1 MTFWRTRFLA
11 LLCATLAL
19 NASLVFAQPEKK
31 KSKKAKPAVA
41 VAASTTKAPRPRLVV
56 SIVID
61 QFRHDYLQRF
71 GDQFGE
77 GGFKRFLNRGAVFA
91 NANYIHSPT
100 VTACGHATVLS
111 GATPAL
117 NGIIANEWY
126 DRELS
131 KNISSV
137 SDDKAQFKALGAD
150 EKEKPAAPH
159 KLLGTTLGDEMR
171 LATNGQAKVIGM
183 SYKDRSAILP
193 VGKRPHGA
201 FWFDDDTGNFIS
213 STYYFPALPAW
224 VEKFNQEQS
233 PKKYFGKTWDRLLPV
248 AAYARSSVDDAPYE
262 RKNKTGATFPYTL
275 TGGETQA
282 TKKFY
287 DVFEA
292 SPFANEHLVT
302 FAKAAI
308 EAEALGAD
316 DITDLLSI
324 SFSANDLLGHAYGP
338 YSQEVQDMSLRT
350 DRVLAHLFNYLDQR
364 IGLSNVI
371 VTLTAD
377 HGVAPV
383 PEQVMEFGYG
393 GRLVARDVS
402 AAATNAL
409 NAKYGEAAWVK
420 AFVSGNLYLDL
431 ALIAERKLNL
441 AEVEA
446 TAAAAMA
453 ALNGIHAAFTS
464 TQLQRGDVPATYV
477 AQAVTQGFYAPRNGN
492 VIVVAQPFFMFGEGS
507 NTTHGSPYSYDTHVP
522 VLFFGAN
529 IIPGTYHAAS
539 SPADIAPTL
548 AALLGLQAPSNS
560 IGRVLQE
567 ALKP

>member
-1 MTFWRTRFLA
+1 MQFRRVRLMALLGAALVCHASLA
-11 LLCATLAL
+11 L
-19 NASLVFAQPEKK
+19 AQNEKK
-31 KSKKAKPAVA
+31 KNKKAAQVA
-41 VAASTTKAPRPRLVV
+41 TVAAAKPVRPRLVV

-77 GGFKRFLNRGAVFA
+77 GGFKRFLHQGAVFA

-126 DRELS
+126 DRELG
-131 KNISSV
+131 KNVSSV
-137 SDDKAQFKALGAD
+137 SDDKAQFKVLGAD
-150 EKEKPAAPH
+150 EKERASAPH

-193 VGKRPHGA
+193 VGKRPQGA
-201 FWFDDDTGNFIS
+201 YWFDDDTGNFMS
-213 STYYFPALPAW
+213 STYYFAALPAW
-224 VEKFNQEQS
+224 VTKFNQEQS
-233 PKKYFGKTWDRLLPV
+233 PARYFGKTWDRMLP
-248 AAYARSSVDDAPYE
+248 AEAYNRSTADDMPYE
-262 RKNKTGATFPYTL
+262 RKVASGATFPRTI
-275 TGGETQA
+275 TGGETA
-282 TKKFY
+282 PGKKFY
-287 DVFEA
+287 TLFGA
-292 SPFANEHLVT
+292 TPFANDHLVA

-308 EAEALGAD
+308 EGESLGAD
-316 DITDLLSI
+316 DITDLLSV
-324 SFSANDLLGHAYGP
+324 SFSANDLLGHAFGP
-338 YSQEVQDMSLRT
+338 YSQEVQDISLRT
-350 DRVLAHLFNYLDQR
+350 DRVLADLFSYLDQR
-364 IGLSNVI
+364 IGAGNYV
-371 VTLTAD
+371 VALTAD

-393 GRLVARDVS
+393 GRLVAKDIS
-402 AAATNAL
+402 GAATAAL

-420 AFVSGNLYLDL
+420 AFASYNLYLDL

-441 AEVEA
+441 AEVE
-446 TAAAAMA
+446 TVAAQAMA
-453 ALNGIHAAFTS
+453 AMPGIHTAFTS
-464 TQLQRGDVPATYV
+464 TQLRHGDIPDTHV
-477 AQAVTQGFYAPRNGN
+477 ARLTTQGFYAPRNGN
-492 VIVVAQPFFMFGEGS
+492 VIIVTQPFFMFGEGS

-522 VLFFGAN
+522 VLFYGAG
-529 IIPGTYHAAS
+529 IAPGIHHGAS

-548 AALLGLQAPSNS
+548 AALLQVQAPSNN

>member
-1 MTFWRTRFLA
+1 
-11 LLCATLAL
+11 
-19 NASLVFAQPEKK
+19 
-31 KSKKAKPAVA
+31 
-41 VAASTTKAPRPRLVV
+41 
-56 SIVID
+56 
-61 QFRHDYLQRF
+61 
-71 GDQFGE
+71 
-77 GGFKRFLNRGAVFA
+77 
-91 NANYIHSPT
+91 
-100 VTACGHATVLS
+100 
-111 GATPAL
+111 
-117 NGIIANEWY
+117 NEWY
-126 DRELS
+126 DRELG

-150 EKEKPAAPH
+150 EKERAAAPH

-171 LATNGQAKVIGM
+171 LATNGQAKVIGL

-224 VEKFNQEQS
+224 VEKFNQEQA
-233 PKKYFGKTWDRLLPV
+233 PKKYFGKTWDRML
-248 AAYARSSVDDAPYE
+248 AADAYARSAEDDAPYE
-262 RKNKTGATFPYTL
+262 RRVPTGATFPHTL
-275 TGGETQA
+275 TGGLTQPG
-282 TKKFY
+282 KKFY

-292 SPFANEHLVT
+292 SPFANEHLAA

-308 EAEALGAD
+308 ENEALGAD
-316 DITDLLSI
+316 EITDLLSI
-324 SFSANDLLGHAYGP
+324 SFSANDLIGHAYGP
-338 YSQEVQDMSLRT
+338 YSQEVHDMSLRT
-350 DRVLAHLFNYLDQR
+350 DRVLADLFGYLDQR

-420 AFVSGNLYLDL
+420 SFISGNLYLDL

-464 TQLQRGDVPATYV
+464 SQLQHGNVPATYV
-477 AQAVTQGFYAPRNGN
+477 ARAVQQGFYAPRNGN
-492 VIVVAQPFFMFGEGS
+492 VIIVPQPFFMFGEGS
-507 NTTHGSPYSYDTHVP
+507 NTTHGSPFSYDTHVP
-522 VLFFGAN
+522 VLFLGAN
-529 IIPGTYHAAS
+529 VISGTYHAAA

-548 AALLGLQAPSNS
+548 AALLGMQAPSNS
-560 IGRVLQE
+560 IGRVLSE
-567 ALKP
+567 AMKP